1 LGASGWDYVVEYP
14 GDPAAALQ
22 ALREQVLASGDYLW
36 DDANDFPAPRPS
48 TVAEL
53 DEIRQEDDF
62 WEVGTHSV
70 LDVDR
75 IVPTG
80 PDREAAVQELAADEA
95 QRAFGTSTPTRDQF
109 EAVGLNALPWGERW
123 SGRYQLLYDG
133 GRPTEIAFWGAT
145 GD

>member
-1 LGASGWDYVVEYP
+1 VGASGWDYVVGYH

-22 ALREQVLASGDYLW
+22 ALREEVLASGDFLW
-36 DDANDFPAPRPS
+36 DDENDWPAPRPA
-48 TVAEL
+48 TLAEM

-62 WEVGTHSV
+62 WDVGTHSV

-80 PDREAAVQELAADEA
+80 PDREAAVQELDPDEA
-95 QRAFGTSTPTRDQF
+95 HVVFGTPTPTRAQF
-109 EAVGLNALPWGERW
+109 EAVGFDLPRAERW

-133 GRPTEIAFWGAT
+133 GRPTHIAFWGT
-145 GD
+145 SGD